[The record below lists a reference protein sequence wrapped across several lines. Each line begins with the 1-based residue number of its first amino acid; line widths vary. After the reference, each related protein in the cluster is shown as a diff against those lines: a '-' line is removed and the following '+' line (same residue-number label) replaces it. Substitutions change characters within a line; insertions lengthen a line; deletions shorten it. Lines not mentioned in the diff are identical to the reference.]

1 MSPITE
7 IPSKPGIGLIAKVLN
22 LFKPFQALPTSLLAL
37 ALCSQPI
44 SANAKQSSSVMSQL
58 NPQKIADLLKQQGF
72 PQDKIPTMT
81 AIAMA
86 ESGGRTQAFNPEG
99 LDKSY
104 GLFQVNM
111 HGGLG
116 PARMKQFGLQKE
128 SQLFDPATNAKA
140 AKQILGS
147 QGLGAW
153 SVYKS
158 GKYKEFLPQA
168 QQAAQTAQATPQQQ
182 PQEVAAAPGGRTF
195 ILFGGMQPQV
205 DPKENLDRFILKTI
219 FDSNT
224 PKIDT
229 GFNSL
234 ALLSSAFG
242 LNQTPQY

>member
-1 MSPITE
+1 
-7 IPSKPGIGLIAKVLN
+7 
-22 LFKPFQALPTSLLAL
+22 
-37 ALCSQPI
+37 
-44 SANAKQSSSVMSQL
+44 
-58 NPQKIADLLKQQGF
+58 
-72 PQDKIPTMT
+72 
-81 AIAMA
+81 
-86 ESGGRTQAFNPEG
+86 
-99 LDKSY
+99 
-104 GLFQVNM
+104 
-111 HGGLG
+111 
-116 PARMKQFGLQKE
+116 MKEFGLQKE
-128 SQLFDPATNAKA
+128 SQLFDPETNAKA

-158 GKYKEFLPQA
+158 GKYKDFLPQA
-168 QQAAQTAQATPQQQ
+168 QQAAQAVQQQTQPTPQ
-182 PQEVAAAPGGRTF
+182 ETAARGGRTF